1 MCGFNNIYFI
11 TLLHGV
17 VDVASFIVVLLFFVM
32 LLLLSMLLLLFLLLS
47 CLLFVIFQIV
57 SLVIVES
64 SARVLRC
71 KACLNLN

>member
-1 MCGFNNIYFI
+1 MQI

-17 VDVASFIVVLLFFVM
+17 ADNASFLFVLLFSVM
-32 LLLLSMLLLLFLLLS
+32 LLLLLLSMLLLLLLLFVLLS
-47 CLLFVIFQIV
+47 LLFVIFQIV
-57 SLVIVES
+57 SLVVVKS